1 MNQALKKL
9 DYPLLLKGARI
20 VDPFNNLDKK
30 LDILI
35 EDCRIKAIDGTIREF
50 SKNTKEINLDGK
62 WICPALIDMHV
73 HLREPGEEY
82 KETILTGTRAAAAG
96 GFNAVCC
103 MPNTNPVNDNPS
115 VTRFIIEK
123 AEKEGFCKVYPIAAI
138 TKGQKGESL
147 TEFGDL
153 KEAGAIALSDDGHP
167 VSNANVMRVAL
178 EYALG
183 FDTLIISHA
192 EELELSK
199 EGCMNAGPVSTMLGL
214 KGIPSTAE
222 EVAIYRDVRL
232 CAFTGARLHIAH
244 VSTKES
250 VNIIRE
256 AKKQGIKVTA
266 ETAPHYF
273 SLTHEAVIG
282 YNTNAKMN
290 PPLRSQE
297 DVDAIIEGLRDG
309 TIDVIATDHAPHSEL
324 EKDIEFSLAA
334 NGIIGLE
341 TSIPLSLE
349 LVRKGHLSPLELI
362 AKLSLNPYKI
372 LNLSPLPLSVGEIAN
387 FVIID
392 PDLEFKVSKENL
404 HGKSYNSPFLG
415 KTLRGRAIV
424 TVCNSFVTFDL
435 LNLL

>member
-1 MNQALKKL
+1 MNQSLKRL
-9 DYPLLLKGARI
+9 NYSLLLEGARI
-20 VDPFNNLDKK
+20 IDPFNNLDEE
-30 LDILI
+30 LDVLI
-35 EDCRIKAIDGTIREF
+35 EDCRIKDIGNIRSLSKTTQKIDL
-50 SKNTKEINLDGK
+50 NGK
-62 WICPALIDMHV
+62 WLCPSLIDMHV

-82 KETILTGTRAAAAG
+82 KETILTGTKAAAAG
-96 GFNAVCC
+96 GFGAVCC

-183 FDTLIISHA
+183 FDMLIISHA

-199 EGCMNAGPVSTMLGL
+199 EGCMNEGPVSTMLGL
-214 KGIPSTAE
+214 KGIPSAAE
-222 EVAIYRDVRL
+222 EVAIYRDIRL

-256 AKKQGIKVTA
+256 AKRQGIKVTA

-290 PPLRSQE
+290 PPLRSKE

-324 EKDIEFSLAA
+324 EKDLEFPLAA

-349 LVRKGHLSPLELI
+349 LVRKGHLTPLELI

-372 LNLSPLPLSVGEIAN
+372 LNLHPSSLSVGEIAN

-404 HGKSYNSPFLG
+404 YSKSYNSPFLG
-415 KTLRGRAIV
+415 KTLKGRAIV
-424 TVCNSFVTFDL
+424 TVCDSFVTFDL

>member
-1 MNQALKKL
+1 MNR
-9 DYPLLLKGARI
+9 D
-20 VDPFNNLDKK
+20 VNK
-30 LDILI
+30 LDIPVVFKGVRIIDPLNNIDQETDILI
-35 EDCRIKAIDGTIREF
+35 K
-50 SKNTKEINLDGK
+50 DGK
-62 WICPALIDMHV
+62 IASIGHVEDIEGVKTVELRGKWFCPALIDMHV

-103 MPNTNPVNDNPS
+103 MPNTNPVNDSPS
-115 VTRFIIEK
+115 VTRFILEK

-153 KEAGAIALSDDGHP
+153 KEAGAIALSDDGRP
-167 VSNANVMRVAL
+167 VVNANVMRVAL

-183 FDTLIISHA
+183 FNMLIISHS

-199 EGCMNAGPVSTMLGL
+199 EGCMNEGPISTMLGL
-214 KGIPSTAE
+214 KGIPSAAE
-222 EVAIYRDVRL
+222 EVAIYRDIRL
-232 CAFTGARLHIAH
+232 SAFTGARLHIAH

-256 AKKQGIKVTA
+256 AKKQGIRVSA

-290 PPLRSQE
+290 PPLRSKE
-297 DVDAIIEGLRDG
+297 DVEAIIDGLRDG

-324 EKDIEFSLAA
+324 EKDLEFPLAA

-349 LVRKGHLSPLELI
+349 LVRNGYLTPMELI

-372 LNLSPLPLSVGEIAN
+372 LGLKPSSLTIGEPAS

-404 HGKSYNSPFLG
+404 YSKSYNSPFLG
-415 KTLRGRAIV
+415 KTLKGRAIL
-424 TVCNSFVTFDL
+424 TVCDSFITFDL

>member
-1 MNQALKKL
+1 MNKALKRL
-9 DYPLLLKGARI
+9 NDSILLKGVRI
-20 VDPFNNLDKK
+20 IDPSKGLYEK
-30 LDILI
+30 LDVLI
-35 EDCRIKAIDGTIREF
+35 EDGYIKAIGDVGSI
-50 SKNTKEINLDGK
+50 KKDTKTLDLNDK
-62 WICPALIDMHV
+62 WLCPTLIDMHV

-82 KETILTGTRAAAAG
+82 KETILTGTKAAASG
-96 GFNAVCC
+96 GFGAVCC

-123 AEKEGFCKVYPIAAI
+123 ADKEGFCKVYPIAAI

-153 KEAGAIALSDDGHP
+153 KEAGAIALSDDGVP

-183 FDTLIISHA
+183 FDMLIISHA

-199 EGCMNAGPVSTMLGL
+199 EGCMNEGPVSTMLGL
-214 KGIPSTAE
+214 KGIPSAAE

-256 AKKQGIKVTA
+256 AKRQGIRVTA

-297 DVDAIIEGLRDG
+297 DVDAIIDGLKDG

-349 LVRKGHLSPLELI
+349 LVRKGHLTPLELI
-362 AKLSLNPYKI
+362 SKLSLNPHKI
-372 LNLSPLPLSVGEIAN
+372 LNLDIPSLAVGELAN

-392 PDLEFKVSKENL
+392 PELEFTLSKDML
-404 HGKSYNSPFLG
+404 HSKSCNSPFLG
-415 KTLRGRAIV
+415 KSLKGRAIV
-424 TVCNSFVTFDL
+424 TVKDSFVSFDMF
-435 LNLL
+435 NLL